1 MARPYSQDLRDRVI
15 EATGNGTS
23 ARQAAVRF
31 DVGVST
37 AIKWVE
43 RLRDSGERSA
53 RRQGRRP
60 GSKLDAH
67 RDFLLAVIE
76 AAPDATIEELQRRL
90 VEEKGVR
97 ASTGTIWTFLDR
109 CGLTFKKKSL
119 HASEQDRPDVVERRE
134 DWFEAQLDLDPA
146 KLVFV
151 DESFASTN
159 MARLYGRAPRGVRLR
174 AAVPHGHRKK
184 TTLVAGLRLSGVTA
198 TQLLDSSINGEGFLE
213 YVRQVLVPALA
224 PGDIVVIDNLSSHKS
239 HPVREAIEA
248 AGAKLLFLPPY
259 SPDFNPIEKAF
270 SKLKAQTGPG
280 RPPPPST
287 SSCAG
292 ATRARSAPRNGRDR
306 DRPWHAQSTPQSS
319 SAAPRRRPVR
329 PARHHPAQRQ
339 KRRPVCRAPAG
350 CAGSGASAR
359 SPGPRSKTARSP
371 PTHTAAAPSR
381 PRRPRAWPRPPSPG
395 HRPSPRGGSPPAL
408 PRSRSAG
415 RGWSAPRARRA
426 APVSPACGAAASPT
440 HTGGP
445 PAPRHR
451 ARRHRARQQSTRR
464 PSAAWLRR

>member
-119 HASEQDRPDVVERRE
+119 HAAEQDRPDVVERRE

-159 MARLYGRAPRGVRLR
+159 MARLYGRAPTHQ
-174 AAVPHGHRKK
+174 HG
-184 TTLVAGLRLSGVTA
+184 S
-198 TQLLDSSINGEGFLE
+198 
-213 YVRQVLVPALA
+213 
-224 PGDIVVIDNLSSHKS
+224 
-239 HPVREAIEA
+239 PVR
-248 AGAKLLFLPPY
+248 P
-259 SPDFNPIEKAF
+259 
-270 SKLKAQTGPG
+270 
-280 RPPPPST
+280 
-287 SSCAG
+287 
-292 ATRARSAPRNGRDR
+292 RAERSAPARGGPARAPQEDHARCRAAAERRDR
-306 DRPWHAQSTPQSS
+306 HPTPST
-319 SAAPRRRPVR
+319 
-329 PARHHPAQRQ
+329 
-339 KRRPVCRAPAG
+339 
-350 CAGSGASAR
+350 
-359 SPGPRSKTARSP
+359 
-371 PTHTAAAPSR
+371 APSMA
-381 PRRPRAWPRPPSPG
+381 RAS
-395 HRPSPRGGSPPAL
+395 
-408 PRSRSAG
+408 
-415 RGWSAPRARRA
+415 WS
-426 APVSPACGAAASPT
+426 T
-440 HTGGP
+440 
-445 PAPRHR
+445 
-451 ARRHRARQQSTRR
+451 
-464 PSAAWLRR
+464 

>member
-43 RLRDSGERSA
+43 RLRHSGERSA

-90 VEEKGVR
+90 VEENGVR

-119 HASEQDRPDVVERRE
+119 HAAEQDRPDVVERRE

-151 DESFASTN
+151 DESLASTN

-198 TQLLDSSINGEGFLE
+198 PQLLDGSINGESFLE

-248 AGAKLLFLPPY
+248 AGATLLFLPPY

-270 SKLKAQTGPG
+270 SKLKALLRKAAERTVSGLHQAILRILATFTA
-280 RPPPPST
+280 SE
-287 SSCAG
+287 CA
-292 ATRARSAPRNGRDR
+292 NYF
-306 DRPWHAQSTPQSS
+306 
-319 SAAPRRRPVR
+319 
-329 PARHHPAQRQ
+329 
-339 KRRPVCRAPAG
+339 
-350 CAGSGASAR
+350 ASA
-359 SPGPRSKTARSP
+359 SYD
-371 PTHTAAAPSR
+371 
-381 PRRPRAWPRPPSPG
+381 
-395 HRPSPRGGSPPAL
+395 L
-408 PRSRSAG
+408 I
-415 RGWSAPRARRA
+415 
-426 APVSPACGAAASPT
+426 
-440 HTGGP
+440 
-445 PAPRHR
+445 
-451 ARRHRARQQSTRR
+451 
-464 PSAAWLRR
+464 

>member
-43 RLRDSGERSA
+43 RLRDSGECSA

-119 HASEQDRPDVVERRE
+119 HAAEQDRPDVVERRE

-198 TQLLDSSINGEGFLE
+198 PQLLDGSINGESFLE

-270 SKLKAQTGPG
+270 SKLKALLRKAAERTVSGLHQAILRILAAFTA
-280 RPPPPST
+280 SE
-287 SSCAG
+287 CA
-292 ATRARSAPRNGRDR
+292 NYF
-306 DRPWHAQSTPQSS
+306 
-319 SAAPRRRPVR
+319 
-329 PARHHPAQRQ
+329 
-339 KRRPVCRAPAG
+339 
-350 CAGSGASAR
+350 ASA
-359 SPGPRSKTARSP
+359 GYD
-371 PTHTAAAPSR
+371 
-381 PRRPRAWPRPPSPG
+381 
-395 HRPSPRGGSPPAL
+395 L
-408 PRSRSAG
+408 I
-415 RGWSAPRARRA
+415 
-426 APVSPACGAAASPT
+426 
-440 HTGGP
+440 
-445 PAPRHR
+445 
-451 ARRHRARQQSTRR
+451 
-464 PSAAWLRR
+464 

>member
-60 GSKLDAH
+60 SSKLDAH

-76 AAPDATIEELQRRL
+76 AAPDATIKELQRRL

-119 HASEQDRPDVVERRE
+119 HAAEQDRPDVVERRE

-159 MARLYGRAPRGVRLR
+159 MARLYGRAPR
-174 AAVPHGHRKK
+174 AAR
-184 TTLVAGLRLSGVTA
+184 
-198 TQLLDSSINGEGFLE
+198 
-213 YVRQVLVPALA
+213 
-224 PGDIVVIDNLSSHKS
+224 
-239 HPVREAIEA
+239 REACA
-248 AGAKLLFLPPY
+248 CARR
-259 SPDFNPIEKAF
+259 SR
-270 SKLKAQTGPG
+270 TG
-280 RPPPPST
+280 
-287 SSCAG
+287 
-292 ATRARSAPRNGRDR
+292 
-306 DRPWHAQSTPQSS
+306 
-319 SAAPRRRPVR
+319 
-329 PARHHPAQRQ
+329 
-339 KRRPVCRAPAG
+339 
-350 CAGSGASAR
+350 
-359 SPGPRSKTARSP
+359 TA
-371 PTHTAAAPSR
+371 
-381 PRRPRAWPRPPSPG
+381 RRPRSLPG
-395 HRPSPRGGSPPAL
+395 
-408 PRSRSAG
+408 
-415 RGWSAPRARRA
+415 
-426 APVSPACGAAASPT
+426 CG
-440 HTGGP
+440 
-445 PAPRHR
+445 
-451 ARRHRARQQSTRR
+451 
-464 PSAAWLRR
+464 

>member
-119 HASEQDRPDVVERRE
+119 HAAEQDRPDVVERRE

-146 KLVFV
+146 N
-151 DESFASTN
+151 SCSST
-159 MARLYGRAPRGVRLR
+159 RA
-174 AAVPHGHRKK
+174 
-184 TTLVAGLRLSGVTA
+184 
-198 TQLLDSSINGEGFLE
+198 
-213 YVRQVLVPALA
+213 
-224 PGDIVVIDNLSSHKS
+224 
-239 HPVREAIEA
+239 
-248 AGAKLLFLPPY
+248 LPP
-259 SPDFNPIEKAF
+259 
-270 SKLKAQTGPG
+270 
-280 RPPPPST
+280 
-287 SSCAG
+287 
-292 ATRARSAPRNGRDR
+292 
-306 DRPWHAQSTPQSS
+306 
-319 SAAPRRRPVR
+319 
-329 PARHHPAQRQ
+329 
-339 KRRPVCRAPAG
+339 
-350 CAGSGASAR
+350 
-359 SPGPRSKTARSP
+359 
-371 PTHTAAAPSR
+371 PTWLACTAARREECACARRSR
-381 PRRPRAWPRPPSPG
+381 TGTARRPRSLPG
-395 HRPSPRGGSPPAL
+395 
-408 PRSRSAG
+408 
-415 RGWSAPRARRA
+415 
-426 APVSPACGAAASPT
+426 CG
-440 HTGGP
+440 
-445 PAPRHR
+445 
-451 ARRHRARQQSTRR
+451 
-464 PSAAWLRR
+464 